1 MEAIVSQVLDMV
13 CPQDRWAG
21 QTRRQHN
28 HCCGGATH
36 MALLSFQLKGWGMW
50 SFTTIRERFCKR
62 RYVSRTLVNVWV
74 SGKNLYIKKEGAVLK
89 ALNR

>member
-1 MEAIVSQVLDMV
+1 
-13 CPQDRWAG
+13 
-21 QTRRQHN
+21 
-28 HCCGGATH
+28 